1 MNDTNNIVAQVC
13 DLLKIKTPKI
23 VVSPKK
29 MLTKTMLALYETE
42 HNTIYLKN
50 KTIDLDMIFTIAHEL
65 RHVWQLKPENK
76 NRFFNNYKERTEIDL
91 LEYNKQ
97 LPEVDA
103 NAFASITIIELF
115 QCMPLYKGMDQEIVK
130 LIKTR
135 IQEIYKEMNS

>member
-1 MNDTNNIVAQVC
+1 
-13 DLLKIKTPKI
+13 
-23 VVSPKK
+23 
-29 MLTKTMLALYETE
+29 MLTKTTLAVYETE
-42 HNTIYLKN
+42 YNTIYLKN
-50 KTIDLDMIFTIAHEL
+50 KTVDLDTIFAIAHEL
-65 RHVWQLKPENK
+65 RHVWQFKSENK
-76 NRFFNNYKERTEIDL
+76 ERFFNNYKERTEPDL

-115 QCMPLYKGMDQEIVK
+115 QHMPLYKGMDQEIVK